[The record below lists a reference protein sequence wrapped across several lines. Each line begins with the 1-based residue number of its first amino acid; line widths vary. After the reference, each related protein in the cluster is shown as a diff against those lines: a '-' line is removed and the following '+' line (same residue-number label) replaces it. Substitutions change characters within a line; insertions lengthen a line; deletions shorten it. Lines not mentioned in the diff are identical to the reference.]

1 MITCKRKGSGSL
13 STTGSKRKA
22 QQKDPEPPV
31 TTQQEAVVTQQDNA
45 AKEQPL
51 TQNDIPCIV
60 QQVVQSL
67 ADPSRTARELDAR
80 DAGST
85 NTRNELTGDT
95 SSSTV
100 SPIQSSGMRSTTTSA
115 IATNPLGKYVCM
127 HLATCVYIVVSYSY
141 SYTLP
146 PEMYTI
152 LHCMYAANR
161 RHEISLCVDAHVFVC
176 AAT

>member
-1 MITCKRKGSGSL
+1 MITRKRKGSGSP

-22 QQKDPEPPV
+22 QQKDLEPPV
-31 TTQQEAVVTQQDNA
+31 TTQQEAVVTQQNNA
-45 AKEQPL
+45 AEERPL
-51 TQNDIPCIV
+51 TQNDIPRIV

-67 ADPSRTARELDAR
+67 ADTSRTARELDAR

-85 NTRNELTGDT
+85 NTRSELTGDT

-100 SPIQSSGMRSTTTSA
+100 SPIQSSGTRNATTSA
-115 IATNPLGKYVCM
+115 IATNPLGKYAART
-127 HLATCVYIVVSYSY
+127 HLATYVYVVVSCSY

-152 LHCMYAANR
+152 L
-161 RHEISLCVDAHVFVC
+161 
-176 AAT
+176 